1 MIFHS
6 YVTVYQKV
14 NYLFQWADRHGAS
27 GENPL
32 GEFGTALPRAPT
44 VSVRRQRS
52 PRLGSRHFGG
62 PWEVLIFLG
71 GWEYIYIYI

>member
-6 YVTVYQKV
+6 YVSLPEGKPSISMG
-14 NYLFQWADRHGAS
+14 DRHGAS

-44 VSVRRQRS
+44 VWKRRPQTK
-52 PRLGSRHFGG
+52 PTKDLNLL
-62 PWEVLIFLG
+62 EVHG
-71 GWEYIYIYI
+71 KY